1 MATIAE
7 IVGRGLCSKL
17 RGSGQNRR
25 LPASKMAGPKGS
37 VAVYLLMV
45 SKNQKYVQYAA
56 YDLQDPRVTNNGNQ
70 QHGPIA
76 FNGTNI
82 GTQYIPQWCV
92 EHIGSFISQI

>member
-1 MATIAE
+1 MVLAVACAPNSVAVARIGA
-7 IVGRGLCSKL
+7 C
-17 RGSGQNRR
+17 QHQ
-25 LPASKMAGPKGS
+25 KMAGPKGS